1 MRVTRR
7 ELLAGGAAA
16 VALGTAGIYELV
28 DRLGRTPTRRLP
40 PADRAPEQTLLHGQ
54 RVIEDEGVEVVVP
67 PLHHQLVTARLR
79 VQPQRAD
86 LRTAQ
91 AELEAALVG
100 LDRRFESS
108 ARGLG
113 VTVAW
118 GLPYF
123 RRYVPR
129 EAELHLPVDRRATTS
144 PARPVRAVIDAI
156 RFPSDPDDL
165 LLEENDLAVLLRSD
179 ELEHVT
185 EGARAIFGELDGILE
200 MTSIRKGFAGGGF
213 DGGQSLPKRMAVAAG
228 IPGADLIPDTSELF
242 LGFTSTQKAGLG
254 PLGIANYETLGLV
267 DLGPRDYFRFGTS
280 MHVSHIYENLEAW
293 YLNFD
298 FGERVTTTFS
308 PERKAKP
315 GTQTVPQ
322 DPEDIAD
329 SSRVAEDFERYGAI
343 GHSAAIQ
350 TSSRLQRDV
359 VAADG
364 TVYKKGTA
372 IPQRV
377 DFNTLDNPFFWSAT
391 PDRDGQQREA
401 AAGVHFVVFNP
412 TSDDFHRNRLAMD
425 GVLPDG
431 TRLPLEA
438 GSRGQGLNSVLRAT
452 HRQNFLVP
460 PRSRRSFPLVE
471 LLN

>member
-1 MRVTRR
+1 MR
-7 ELLAGGAAA
+7 
-16 VALGTAGIYELV
+16 
-28 DRLGRTPTRRLP
+28 
-40 PADRAPEQTLLHGQ
+40 
-54 RVIEDEGVEVVVP
+54 
-67 PLHHQLVTARLR
+67 
-79 VQPQRAD
+79 
-86 LRTAQ
+86 
-91 AELEAALVG
+91 
-100 LDRRFESS
+100 S
-108 ARGLG
+108 
-113 VTVAW
+113 
-118 GLPYF
+118 
-123 RRYVPR
+123 
-129 EAELHLPVDRRATTS
+129 
-144 PARPVRAVIDAI
+144 VIDAV

-165 LLEENDLAVLLRSD
+165 VLEENDVAVLFRSD
-179 ELEHVT
+179 ELDHVT
-185 EGARAIFGELDGILE
+185 EGARAVFDELDGLLE
-200 MTSIRKGFAGGGF
+200 MTSIRKGFAAGGF

-228 IPGADLIPDTSELF
+228 VPGADLIPDTSELF

-267 DLGPRDYFRFGTS
+267 DLGPSDYFRSGTS

-298 FGERVTTTFS
+298 FDERVTTTFS
-308 PERKAKP
+308 PEQKAKP

-329 SSRVAEDFERYGAI
+329 SEKVVRNFDRFGAI

-372 IPQRV
+372 IPQRA
-377 DFNTLDNPFFWSAT
+377 DFNTLDNPFFWSAS
-391 PDRDGQQREA
+391 PERDAQQEEP

-431 TRLPLEA
+431 TTIPLEPRA
-438 GSRGQGLNSVLRAT
+438 RGQGLNSVLQAT

-471 LLN
+471 LLT